1 MVFLFWICASVVIPC
16 VYSLPRYFWDFILE
30 VSVRLLYMG
39 CISMLILMRYFF
51 EGECTGGNGNM
62 YFVLSFE

>member
-30 VSVRLLYMG
+30 VSVRLLYIG
-39 CISMLILMRYFF
+39 LHIHAYSNEVFF
-51 EGECTGGNGNM
+51 
-62 YFVLSFE
+62 